1 MSFYNRPSD
10 YMFGR
15 RSDTEGGNTIDMAL
29 QAGALFKVHTAPVHV
44 MTQYG
49 DEVEYITEGKY
60 KGLPRHQVYYRT
72 TNDEADG
79 PLKTVL
85 NIAHPSHPNSNYLQ
99 FLETVEGLF
108 PESCTDVVSL
118 DEGKRLACRWS
129 LGDPVDLGDGDV
141 IHPHLL
147 GIASLNSTWTSSL
160 VTFVKRVFCTNQQR
174 TGENVISV
182 RRTTN
187 HDRILNLKALVLAE
201 KANALER
208 YVDTASTLK
217 RLTIDN
223 TDFRRMFDVICP
235 EPEPNDKGEIS
246 TRSQN
251 IYDKKWEGAWY
262 YWQEEQDGPAGK
274 TAWGAWNAI
283 QSLEFHNIANNVNKK
298 VEVVRGTQPMS
309 NMAQRHL
316 LQMADF

>member
-1 MSFYNRPSD
+1 MSFYNRQPD

-60 KGLPRHQVYYRT
+60 KDLPRHQVYYRT

-129 LGDPVDLGDGDV
+129 LGDPVNLGECD
-141 IHPHLL
+141 
-147 GIASLNSTWTSSL
+147 TSSPARHS
-160 VTFVKRVFCTNQQR
+160 VTQLNMDIIF
-174 TGENVISV
+174 GYV
-182 RRTTN
+182 R
-187 HDRILNLKALVLAE
+187 
-201 KANALER
+201 
-208 YVDTASTLK
+208 
-217 RLTIDN
+217 
-223 TDFRRMFDVICP
+223 
-235 EPEPNDKGEIS
+235 
-246 TRSQN
+246 
-251 IYDKKWEGAWY
+251 
-262 YWQEEQDGPAGK
+262 
-274 TAWGAWNAI
+274 
-283 QSLEFHNIANNVNKK
+283 
-298 VEVVRGTQPMS
+298 
-309 NMAQRHL
+309 
-316 LQMADF
+316 